1 MIRIA
6 ALMTVAA
13 LGLAAG
19 AAIAEDRVPDATV
32 KLTGGSIAA
41 GVGVEWGSGTVT
53 YHGKDYPI
61 SVKGLS
67 VGGVGA
73 TSIDASGKVYN
84 LKKLEDINGK
94 YTTLNTGVTAAQGVG
109 VTAMSNPNGVTI
121 ELVSTTQG
129 VALSLGG
136 GGVEMSIQK

>member
-1 MIRIA
+1 MMRIA
-6 ALMTVAA
+6 VLMTAAA
-13 LGLAAG
+13 LLLAAG
-19 AAIAEDRVPDATV
+19 DAVAEDRVPDATV
-32 KLTGGSIAA
+32 KLTGGSVAA
-41 GVGVEWGSGTVT
+41 GIGVEWGSGTLT
-53 YHGKDYPI
+53 YHDKQYPI

-73 TSIDASGKVYN
+73 TSIDASGKVYS
-84 LKKLEDINGK
+84 LKKLEDFDGK
-94 YTTLNTGVTAAQGVG
+94 YTSLNTGVTAAQGVG

>member
-1 MIRIA
+1 MMRIA
-6 ALMTVAA
+6 VLMTAAA
-13 LGLAAG
+13 LWLAAG
-19 AAIAEDRVPDATV
+19 DAVAEDRVPDATV
-32 KLTGGSIAA
+32 KLTGGSVAA
-41 GVGVEWGSGTVT
+41 GIGVEWGSGTLT
-53 YHGKDYPI
+53 YHGKQYPI

-67 VGGVGA
+67 VGGVAA

-84 LKKLEDINGK
+84 LKKLEDFDGK
-94 YTTLNTGVTAAQGVG
+94 YTSLNTGVTAAQGVG

>member
-6 ALMTVAA
+6 ALMTAAA
-13 LGLAAG
+13 LWLAAG
-19 AAIAEDRVPDATV
+19 DVVAEDRVPDATV
-32 KLTGGSIAA
+32 KLTGGSVAA
-41 GVGVEWGSGTVT
+41 GIGVEWGNGTLT

-73 TSIDASGKVYN
+73 TSIDASGKVYS
-84 LKKLEDINGK
+84 LKKLEDFDGK